1 MKKFII
7 YISILLVCSC
17 KSTPPRKKVV
27 EEKPS
32 FSFARC
38 ERVHNE
44 IKVRLAL
51 AVNHLDINDS
61 FIAFSPYLK
70 KYLQQNFVHL
80 LSKNKEE
87 NREVTVEVLRNYLSY
102 LDGFLSRTLT
112 ITERMRIYRE
122 LSQTFSMLEYSVLW
136 YEDELYKPHQVKSFL
151 CFAEGL
157 VAALDRYK
165 TSSSDRGDL
174 HLLAKPKQIEMYAYI
189 KSKTNRYE
197 NPKKEVTPP
206 VEQKEIDENSAVDKA
221 PLMTDNDSE
230 MERNSQST
238 WEPIPGEPDAVK
250 VKEPVMPEFKEN
262 EKGVIDLSNSFIDEV
277 PKSTNEVT
285 SSTST
290 TEDKSDGDSGTE
302 REDYEKNDWQSTTSQ
317 EPEMIPWHNTVDL
330 SNSES
335 EEEE

>member
-7 YISILLVCSC
+7 CISILLVCSC
-17 KSTPPRKKVV
+17 KSTPSPKKVV

-38 ERVHNE
+38 ERVQNE

-61 FIAFSPYLK
+61 FIAFSPHLQ
-70 KYLQQNFVHL
+70 KYLQQNFVTFL
-80 LSKNKEE
+80 DRNKDE
-87 NREVTVEVLRNYLSY
+87 NNEITVEVLRNYLSY

-112 ITERMRIYRE
+112 ITQRMRIYRE

-136 YEDELYKPHQVKSFL
+136 YEDELYKPYQIKSFL

-165 TSSSDRGDL
+165 TSGNEPKDL
-174 HLLAKPKQIEMYAYI
+174 HLLTKPDQVDMYAYI

-197 NPKKEVTPP
+197 NPKKELVSPPQDTPIDSP
-206 VEQKEIDENSAVDKA
+206 VDE
-221 PLMTDNDSE
+221 
-230 MERNSQST
+230 QST
-238 WEPIPGEPDAVK
+238 DSDSQTDRDVETHWEAVPGKVPDVN
-250 VKEPVMPEFKEN
+250 ETEQSIPEFKEN
-262 EKGVIDLSNSFIDEV
+262 ENGVTDLSNMDSIKNQE
-277 PKSTNEVT
+277 PL
-285 SSTST
+285 STSHMDEPSAN
-290 TEDKSDGDSGTE
+290 EDKSDGDSSTE
-302 REDYEKNDWQSTTSQ
+302 REVYERWQPT
-317 EPEMIPWHNTVDL
+317 EPEMVPTDDSVDL

>member
-17 KSTPPRKKVV
+17 KSTPSPKKVV

-38 ERVHNE
+38 ERVQNE

-61 FIAFSPYLK
+61 FIAFSPHLQ
-70 KYLQQNFVHL
+70 KYLQQNFVAFL
-80 LSKNKEE
+80 DRNKDE
-87 NREVTVEVLRNYLSY
+87 NSEISVEVLRNYLSY

-112 ITERMRIYRE
+112 IKERMRIYRE

-136 YEDELYKPHQVKSFL
+136 YEDELYKPYQIKSFL

-165 TSSSDRGDL
+165 TSGNEPKDL
-174 HLLAKPKQIEMYAYI
+174 HLLANPDQVDMYTYI

-197 NPKKEVTPP
+197 NPKKEFAVPPQDTPIDSSLD
-206 VEQKEIDENSAVDKA
+206 KELA
-221 PLMTDNDSE
+221 TDNDSQADRDAE
-230 MERNSQST
+230 THWEAVPGKVPDVNETQEQS
-238 WEPIPGEPDAVK
+238 I
-250 VKEPVMPEFKEN
+250 PEFKEN
-262 EKGVIDLSNSFIDEV
+262 ENGVIDLSNMDSTKNQD
-277 PKSTNEVT
+277 PLSTNHMKKP
-285 SSTST
+285 STK
-290 TEDKSDGDSGTE
+290 EDKSDGDSSAE
-302 REDYEKNDWQSTTSQ
+302 REVHERWQPT
-317 EPEMIPWHNTVDL
+317 EPEMVPWDGSVDL

-335 EEEE
+335 EEE